1 MPHLLLCVNALIN
14 MNLSGFYTFW
24 VVTFTSTLCT
34 VCVWVFFFH
43 KKSIK
48 IQFSRGI
55 SFKKVT
61 ISQKILGVELP
72 FSILCTEGGIMQIYR
87 LLSCKNWRAFPLRKL
102 CNFVL
107 PAAIVLCQPLYTV
120 SLWHSGPKNGVF
132 SIFGLFLLNFCLIPV
147 KRLSIFFF
155 PKFQFCYQRL
165 SRKVKNIF
173 NA

>member
-1 MPHLLLCVNALIN
+1 MKKWFFSMPHLLLCVNALIN

-61 ISQKILGVELP
+61 ISPKILGVELP

-87 LLSCKNWRAFPLRKL
+87 LLSWKKKEEVEVFAKIDGP
-102 CNFVL
+102 
-107 PAAIVLCQPLYTV
+107 
-120 SLWHSGPKNGVF
+120 SLWENCAILYYLLLLFCANHYILCHCDTVVRKMEFFQFLVF
-132 SIFGLFLLNFCLIPV
+132 SC
-147 KRLSIFFF
+147 
-155 PKFQFCYQRL
+155 
-165 SRKVKNIF
+165 
-173 NA
+173 